1 MDGLIFPYWFP
12 VATHSGILFLP
23 LFTKVS
29 ECSALALIRVG
40 YFCEMFD
47 PFSCL
52 VLINKE
58 ARALDLL
65 FQSAIVCV
73 CACVL
78 LLLARQTTIVN
89 GFFQQTELDRR
100 DKVAQTFTAVI
111 FFFVLSCVSRF
122 WIVESHTQMN
132 DVRRILHSKVLH
144 SKAY

>member
-1 MDGLIFPYWFP
+1 M
-12 VATHSGILFLP
+12 
-23 LFTKVS
+23 S

-73 CACVL
+73 SL
-78 LLLARQTTIVN
+78 TRYRQTTIVN
-89 GFFQQTELDRR
+89 GFLVQSWTEETRLR
-100 DKVAQTFTAVI
+100 KLSPQLFSFLFCLALAV
-111 FFFVLSCVSRF
+111 FGLS
-122 WIVESHTQMN
+122 SHT
-132 DVRRILHSKVLH
+132 HK
-144 SKAY
+144 